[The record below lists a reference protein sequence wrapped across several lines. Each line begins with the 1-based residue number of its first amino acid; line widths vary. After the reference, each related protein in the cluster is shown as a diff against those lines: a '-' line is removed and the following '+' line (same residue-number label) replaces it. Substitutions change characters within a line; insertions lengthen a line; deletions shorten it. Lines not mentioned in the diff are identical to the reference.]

1 MTKNNMKLKYKAKKR
16 ERKVVVNETD
26 KIKSAVYTVIGVLLF
41 FGLMYLCV
49 LGLNKIG
56 AFEEG
61 YTKPETKTEFDY
73 EKIMIGNVF
82 NRSENTYYVLFDN
95 YKDYKVDS
103 YINSLIKDSDEVV
116 YKVDMSLSE
125 NASHVSDDNNKNAS
139 SSDELKIN
147 DITLI
152 KISNGKIVKYLVGTE
167 EIESY
172 LE

>member
-152 KISNGKIVKYLVGTE
+152 KISNGKIVEYLVGTE

>member
-1 MTKNNMKLKYKAKKR
+1 MAKNNMKLKYKTKKR
-16 ERKVVVNETD
+16 ERKVEVTETD
-26 KIKSAVYTVIGVLLF
+26 KIKSAVYTVIGVFLF
-41 FGLMYLCV
+41 LGLMYLCV
-49 LGLNKIG
+49 FGLNKIG
-56 AFEEG
+56 AFDEG
-61 YTKPETKTEFDY
+61 SKKPDTKTEFNY

-82 NRSENTYYVLFDN
+82 NRSEKTYYVLFDN

-139 SSDELKIN
+139 SSNELKIN

-152 KISNGKIVKYLVGTE
+152 KISNGKIVEYLVGTE

>member
-1 MTKNNMKLKYKAKKR
+1 MAKNNMKLKYKTKKR
-16 ERKVVVNETD
+16 ERKVEVTETD
-26 KIKSAVYTVIGVLLF
+26 KIKSAVYTVIGVFLF

-49 LGLNKIG
+49 FGLNKIG

-61 YTKPETKTEFDY
+61 YKKPDTKTEFNY

-82 NRSENTYYVLFDN
+82 NRNKKTYYVLFDN

-139 SSDELKIN
+139 SSNELKIN

-152 KISNGKIVKYLVGTE
+152 KISNGKIVEYLVGTE

>member
-1 MTKNNMKLKYKAKKR
+1 
-16 ERKVVVNETD
+16 
-26 KIKSAVYTVIGVLLF
+26 
-41 FGLMYLCV
+41 MYLCV
-49 LGLNKIG
+49 LGLNKLG

-61 YTKPETKTEFDY
+61 YKRPDNKTEFNY

-82 NRSENTYYVLFDN
+82 NRSEKSYYVLFDN
-95 YKDYKVDS
+95 YKNYKINNYVD
-103 YINSLIKDSDEVV
+103 NLIKDSDEVV

-125 NASHVSDDNNKNAS
+125 NASHISDENNKNATNS
-139 SSDELKIN
+139 EELKIN

-152 KISNGKIVKYLVGTE
+152 KISNGKIVKYLTGSD

>member
-1 MTKNNMKLKYKAKKR
+1 MAKNNMKLKYKAKKR
-16 ERKVVVNETD
+16 ERKVELTSED
-26 KIKSAVYTVIGVLLF
+26 KIKSAVYTVVGVFLF

-61 YTKPETKTEFDY
+61 YKKPDTKTEFSY

-82 NRSENTYYVLFDN
+82 NRSEKSYYVLFDN
-95 YKDYKVDS
+95 YKNYMVNN
-103 YINSLIKDSDEVV
+103 YIDSLIKDSDEVV

-125 NASHVSDDNNKNAS
+125 NASHISDESNKGAS
-139 SSDELKIN
+139 NSEELKIN

-152 KISNGKIVKYLVGTE
+152 KISNGKIVKYLTGSD